1 MPSVTQLSKQ
11 QSLALNP
18 NSWGPE
24 SMLVAIITHDFSF
37 TIQDSINVFDSV
49 NESTTEIKPKLLT
62 QMRISGRKKTVP
74 CEQKSIL
81 RTIRTHKKS
90 HINAK

>member
-11 QSLALNP
+11 QSLALNL

-37 TIQDSINVFDSV
+37 NIQDSINVFDSV

-62 QMRISGRKKTVP
+62 QMRISVP

-81 RTIRTHKKS
+81 RTIHTHKK
-90 HINAK
+90 IPYKC

>member
-1 MPSVTQLSKQ
+1 MPNVTQLSKQ

-24 SMLVAIITHDFSF
+24 SMLLAIITHDFSF
-37 TIQDSINVFDSV
+37 NIQDSINVFDSI

-62 QMRISGRKKTVP
+62 QMKISERKKSVP

-81 RTIRTHKKS
+81 RTILRHKKS